1 MSIVN
6 DLDALGKTSEQV
18 ADFLKARGVKGT
30 IGNVYSC
37 PIANYLNSLNH
48 KVAGV
53 SWGSI
58 RFQYGGCID
67 TPPAVC
73 QFIVD
78 FDQGKYPE
86 LIKE

>member
-1 MSIVN
+1 MSIED
-6 DLDALGKTSEQV
+6 DLAALGETPEQV
-18 ADFLKARGVKGT
+18 ADFLKSRGVKGST
-30 IGNVYSC
+30 YNVYSC

-53 SWGSI
+53 SCGSI
-58 RFQYGGCID
+58 RFEYGREID
-67 TPPAVC
+67 TPPVVG

-78 FDQGKYPE
+78 FDQSKYPE